1 MEVDF
6 SDPVVR
12 RAYLEELRRERLV
25 EEEAQAA
32 PLAGDLLSSAASF

>member
-32 PLAGDLLSSAASF
+32 PLCDLLSSAASF